1 MEHILHQEEMKFRFE
16 LKSMKNQLTILDK
29 QRDELI
35 KNMRAKYREKV
46 KNADDALAYVS
57 EYIKLTIWFS
67 YSQEEN
73 NIYLFSDAKVMDNWD
88 EIKFKELFK
97 ELCDPYMN
105 VIGGWKDDL
114 GYHIQ
119 IEKK

>member
-16 LKSMKNQLTILDK
+16 LKNMKNQLTILDK

-88 EIKFKELFK
+88 ATSSLKT
-97 ELCDPYMN
+97 
-105 VIGGWKDDL
+105 
-114 GYHIQ
+114 
-119 IEKK
+119 